1 MTAPLEIRDLGVAPY
16 ADVLTLQRDLCRARG
31 DGTLPHDVLL
41 LVQHPSV
48 YTFGRGTKDASLPL
62 SPAQLAADG
71 GDVVEIERG
80 GDVTWH
86 GPGQLVGYPILHLS
100 ALREDLHWYLRELE
114 QALIDALG
122 TLGIPA
128 ERNPGYTGV
137 WTRGRKLAS
146 IGIHVKRWV
155 TMHGFALNVVN
166 DLRPFERIVPC
177 GISGVTM
184 TSVAHELGTAGDPAT
199 LWERTLG
206 AVTAAIAAR
215 FDRRPVFEGAHS

>member
-1 MTAPLEIRDLGVAPY
+1 VSAPLEIRDLGVAPY
-16 ADVLTLQRDLCRARG
+16 ADVLALQRDLCRARG
-31 DGTLPHDVLL
+31 DGALPQDVLL

-48 YTFGRGTKDASLPL
+48 YTFGRGTRDASLPL

-71 GDVVEIERG
+71 SEVVEIERG

-86 GPGQLVGYPILHLS
+86 GPGQLVGYPILHLA

-122 TLGIPA
+122 TLGVSA

-137 WTRGRKLAS
+137 WTGGRKLAS

-184 TSVAHELGTAGDPAT
+184 TSVARELGTAEDPAT
-199 LWERTLG
+199 LWERTQA
-206 AVTAAIAAR
+206 AVTTAIAVR